1 MGYQLTTGGKF
12 SEAID
17 KFKLILMSVPMLVV
31 DNRQEIAEAQQLL
44 NICRDYI
51 VGMYDNIFQLLLLIC
66 LLIGISEKK
75 SLTPIFWHQKTHAY
89 FGKLLFFAK

>member
-1 MGYQLTTGGKF
+1 LFIQTIFILKFEIFIEAYFQMGYQLTTGGKF

-51 VGMYDNIFQLLLLIC
+51 VGMYDNIFQLLC
-66 LLIGISEKK
+66 
-75 SLTPIFWHQKTHAY
+75 Y
-89 FGKLLFFAK
+89 YNLFKR